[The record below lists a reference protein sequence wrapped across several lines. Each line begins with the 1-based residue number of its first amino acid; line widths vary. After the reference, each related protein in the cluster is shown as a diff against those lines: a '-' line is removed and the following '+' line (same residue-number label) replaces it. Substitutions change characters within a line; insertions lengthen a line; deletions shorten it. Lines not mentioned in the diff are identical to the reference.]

1 MKKTIA
7 GVAFLI
13 LLTGCTNQD
22 QTINQTLLQQS
33 VEQAGTISENTLTTE
48 ENLTSNIEETVTVE
62 QIKDSL
68 KKDSSQGWKKA
79 EKTVYTTQMI
89 SLYEKP
95 SLKSNVGSVI
105 GPGDALKQTAVQKG
119 WVEVAFNG
127 KKYYAQSQY
136 ITEQK
141 PENAWAV
148 SHADSIQPLDENQ
161 IQEISSLDATVK
173 GYGSGKS
180 RDENNRPFMPV
191 SLQEYYRS
199 KGYNVT
205 FIGDNT
211 KYVFLTFD
219 MGWEYSNDG
228 VRNTEKLLDL
238 LKEKNVKA
246 AFFVT
251 YEYVNQ
257 HSKDLVQRMIEEGHV
272 VGSHGYD
279 HPYNGIPSLPLEEQI
294 QDTLNMQKYIKD
306 TFNYDMYMYRFSSS
320 YYSDRSIAMVNKIGY
335 HTSFWSVESIDW
347 EVDNQPDPAALMQE
361 YMTELHPGAIY
372 MMHAVSN
379 SNMQIMSD
387 FIDKVRENGYEFGY
401 YCR

>member
-1 MKKTIA
+1 MKKTIV

>member
-13 LLTGCTNQD
+13 LLTGCTNQ
-22 QTINQTLLQQS
+22 NQTANQTSLQQS
-33 VEQAGTISENTLTTE
+33 IEQAGTISENTLTTE
-48 ENLTSNIEETVTVE
+48 EILTSNIEETVTVE
-62 QIKDSL
+62 KMKDSL
-68 KKDSSQGWKKA
+68 KKDLSQGWKKA

-95 SLKSNVGSVI
+95 SLKSSVCSVI

-141 PENAWAV
+141 PKNAWAV
-148 SHADSIQPLDENQ
+148 SHAESIQPLDEKQ
-161 IQEISSLDATVK
+161 IQEISSIDATVK
-173 GYGSGKS
+173 GYGSGKN

-279 HPYNGIPSLPLEEQI
+279 HPYNGIPSLPLQEQI

-306 TFNYDMYMYRFSSS
+306 MFNYDMYMYRFSSS

-335 HTSFWSVESIDW
+335 HTSFWSVESVDW